1 MCEDTFTRKK
11 EGSIE
16 NPAHF
21 LQGVLGVLMSRQR
34 PLNTDTYNSTPEE
47 FLTQITLLTG
57 IIISALV
64 TGRENNLYLPR
75 WSAAARCP
83 WPRVRGYGSVG
94 GLYLGSLWCRR
105 SEREEEE
112 NGSGLFWPVP
122 VRVCNRHTWPG
133 RARLITR

>member
-21 LQGVLGVLMSRQR
+21 LQGVLGVLMSRQT

-47 FLTQITLLTG
+47 FLTQIALLTG

-64 TGRENNLYLPR
+64 TGRKNNLYLPR
-75 WSAAARCP
+75 CSAAARCP
-83 WPRVRGYGSVG
+83 WPHESSAMVLSRAFTWEVCGVEGQSGRRRRTVQVSSGQY
-94 GLYLGSLWCRR
+94 R
-105 SEREEEE
+105 SE
-112 NGSGLFWPVP
+112 SVIVTPGL
-122 VRVCNRHTWPG
+122 G
-133 RARLITR
+133 ELA